1 MGKVILEIE
10 SGLSEF
16 LMFVTD
22 FQRSPSPERVSF
34 FKKYT
39 TSPLTRNVNIY
50 RRSFLNATKNEKV
63 NHQ

>member
-34 FKKYT
+34 LKK
-39 TSPLTRNVNIY
+39 
-50 RRSFLNATKNEKV
+50 
-63 NHQ
+63 

>member
-1 MGKVILEIE
+1 
-10 SGLSEF
+10 
-16 LMFVTD
+16 MFVTD

-39 TSPLTRNVNIY
+39 TSPLTRNININ